1 MELFNIF
8 AFGFNFMLG
17 VVAAWFA
24 VSLAVSLLVLLA
36 GVLMAWRKW

>member
-17 VVAAWFA
+17 VAAAWIA
-24 VSLAVSLLVLLA
+24 VSLAISLLVLLA
-36 GVLMAWRKW
+36 GALMAWRKW